1 MKKVITIL
9 AILVVLTSAIFA
21 ETHKIKIEATS
32 TEVPPV
38 FEMSI
43 GSVKTNTASSAFGTE
58 NNTTLVKTD
67 VAKTFN
73 FEDGADVLVTVK
85 ILNTAKTKTNF
96 KLTFSDGVFEV
107 YRNNVASSA
116 TGTNAH
122 VTPTIEVIEK
132 LGTGYASTASTTE
145 EGVLTLDFNGTR
157 CTANSEVA
165 GATYKYA
172 KDPTIDPK
180 EGGYFADIKLDI
192 LVTD

>member
-21 ETHKIKIEATS
+21 ETHKLKIQATS
-32 TEVPPV
+32 TEEVPV

-43 GSVKTNTASSAFGTE
+43 GDVKTNTASEEFGTA

-67 VAKTFN
+67 IAKSFK
-73 FEDGADVLVTVK
+73 FEDGATVSVLVK
-85 ILNTAKTKTNF
+85 ILNTAKTKTNY

-122 VTPTIEVIEK
+122 VTPLITVIEK
-132 LGTGYASTASTTE
+132 SGTGYASTASTTE

-165 GATYKYA
+165 GATFEYA
-172 KDPTIDPK
+172 PDATVDPK
-180 EGGYFADIKLDI
+180 EGGYFADIQLDI
-192 LVTD
+192 LVD